1 MVEAKVIVPADHPDG
16 NRDSFRTPGTL
27 LRAVHVQRPAS
38 SPAPAS
44 RRPELHTPTLCGL
57 GRESFQAHSWGVLWR
72 LRILFPWVPTACR
85 RNGRCTTPWHGYRR
99 CSGSQ
104 ARCPPVGASAVRAS
118 CSTFSA
124 TGRRCTTCD
133 TTRSTLTSA
142 CCHLLA
148 SRCMTKRQR
157 GPKPPLPLPGSV
169 CRQPCVLRRRRTAPA
184 TTPRPASSIARDAG
198 SGTAATA
205 FVLSTY
211 EPPDSGSSVLA
222 YTASE

>member
-124 TGRRCTTCD
+124 TGRRRTTCD

-157 GPKPPLPLPGSV
+157 GPKPPV
-169 CRQPCVLRRRRTAPA
+169 APA
-184 TTPRPASSIARDAG
+184 RLSLPSAVCAAAPAHSAGHHPQASQQHRKGCWLRNGRDCIRIEHVRAPRQRLLGAG
-198 SGTAATA
+198 IHRQ
-205 FVLSTY
+205 
-211 EPPDSGSSVLA
+211 
-222 YTASE
+222 